1 MTPKEKA
8 SQLIEQFQTD
18 VHSDVLSLEAAQECA
33 IIAVKEILNAQTEV
47 YGSVRVQNGTVFNQ
61 FWIEVRQEIEKL

>member
-1 MTPKEKA
+1 MTPQEKA
-8 SQLIEQFQTD
+8 VDLFNKMKGFRVKHT
-18 VHSDVLSLEAAQECA
+18 HSKRCA
-33 IIAVKEILNAQTEV
+33 KIAVEEILNAQTEV